1 METKNDVIREWLRRA
16 YGNLVRAQTGRIT
29 EDFFYEDLCFDAQQA
44 VEKSLKSL
52 LIHHDIE
59 VKKTHSISYLLTLL
73 EDAIGEIPENVCD
86 AEILTEYAVTTRYP
100 GDWAPV
106 GENEYHN
113 AIELAK
119 KIYDW
124 VLENL
129 PEDMHP

>member
-16 YGNLVRAQTGRIT
+16 YGNLARAQTGRIT

-52 LIHHDIE
+52 LIHHGVE

-73 EDAIGEIPENVCD
+73 EDVIDEIPENVCD

-119 KIYDW
+119 KTYEW
-124 VLENL
+124 VLQKL
-129 PEDMHP
+129 PEDVHP

>member
-1 METKNDVIREWLRRA
+1 M
-16 YGNLVRAQTGRIT
+16 
-29 EDFFYEDLCFDAQQA
+29 
-44 VEKSLKSL
+44 
-52 LIHHDIE
+52 
-59 VKKTHSISYLLTLL
+59 
-73 EDAIGEIPENVCD
+73 GEIPENVCD

>member
-16 YGNLVRAQTGRIT
+16 YGNLVRAQTGKIT
-29 EDFFYEDLCFDAQQA
+29 EDFLYEDLCFDAQQA

-113 AIELAK
+113 VIELAK
-119 KIYDW
+119 KTYEW
-124 VLENL
+124 VLQNL
-129 PEDMHP
+129 PENTHP